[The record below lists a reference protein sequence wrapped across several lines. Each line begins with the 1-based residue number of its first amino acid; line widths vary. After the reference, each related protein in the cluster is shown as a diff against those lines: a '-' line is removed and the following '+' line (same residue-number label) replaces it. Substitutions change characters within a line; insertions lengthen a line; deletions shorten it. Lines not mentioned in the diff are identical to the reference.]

1 MGIASLILGIISL
14 AVGWIPFIC
23 FICLIL
29 AVIGLILGI
38 VDTVKKNKAGIQINK
53 TITSIVG
60 LIICAIAIPVIV
72 FSSIFSI
79 ILFAGIAYSRPSEY
93 DNGDIDYYDNGDEF
107 YNYYWDSIF
116 NNKIYN
122 SISYEEKI

>member
-38 VDTVKKNKAGIQINK
+38 VDTVKKNKAGIPINK

-60 LIICAIAIPVIV
+60 LIISAIAIPVIV

-79 ILFAGIAYSRPSEY
+79 MLVAGIASSMPSEY
-93 DNGDIDYYDNGDEF
+93 DNGDIDYYYNGDEF
-107 YNYYWDSIF
+107 DNYYWNSIF